1 MELKKR
7 LRSGETLLG
16 SWCVIPS
23 PHLCD
28 VFSSSGMD
36 FVAIDMEH
44 GPIDCCRA
52 SEMVLSCRGK
62 CEAIVRVPSNSE
74 EYIQQVLDMGASG
87 VIVPHIETPE
97 QAEKAV
103 SHMRYPPLG
112 KRGFSPYTR
121 AGEYAAGKVSMEEQ
135 NERALCMLLVE
146 NTKGIGNLEAIMENP
161 EVDAIYV
168 GAYDLSVSM
177 GIPGEVNGE
186 EMTRVIGETVG
197 KIRKAGKIAA
207 LMAHTP
213 EEFRKYSEM
222 GAQMIF
228 YKVDCAIFA
237 DSVSSFREKA
247 GGGR

>member
-87 VIVPHIETPE
+87 V
-97 QAEKAV
+97 
-103 SHMRYPPLG
+103 
-112 KRGFSPYTR
+112 TR